1 MSIRCEELN
10 IPAII
15 GFGEDNFSK
24 LKDNSVVNLDC
35 KLQKISF
42 DGIRN

>member
-24 LKDNSVVNLDC
+24 LKNNNIVNIDC
-35 KLQKISF
+35 KLQKINI
-42 DGIRN
+42 GEMKE

>member
-24 LKDNSVVNLDC
+24 LKNDSVVNIDC
-35 KLQKISF
+35 KLQKINIE
-42 DGIRN
+42 GIKN

>member
-24 LKDNSVVNLDC
+24 LEENSIVNIDC
-35 KLQKISF
+35 KLQKINIGELK
-42 DGIRN
+42 D